1 MRLRERISEFP
12 ESPLSAEAE
21 KNAGSLLTLRMVKKE
36 KVYAAKREDDLG
48 GAEVSHVSLRE
59 RIS

>member
-21 KNAGSLLTLRMVKKE
+21 KNAESLLTLRIVKKE
-36 KVYAAKREDDLG
+36 KVYAAKM
-48 GAEVSHVSLRE
+48 
-59 RIS
+59 I